1 VTGIAGYSGLVL
13 GVAILEG
20 VSALLTKMNVELP
33 FFRQPEIDMGVAV
46 SSLLL
51 LISAGVIAGLM
62 PALRAARITP
72 TEAMKAE

>member
-1 VTGIAGYSGLVL
+1 
-13 GVAILEG
+13 
-20 VSALLTKMNVELP
+20 MNIELP
-33 FFRQPEIDMGVAV
+33 FFRQPEIDMSVAV

>member
-1 VTGIAGYSGLVL
+1 
-13 GVAILEG
+13 VAILEG